1 MGSESPRSNV
11 ALHLRAL
18 ALDGA
23 ADTGC
28 GGGAAL
34 PRQPPHPDASP
45 AEIPAPRRRQDDPPP
60 HPDRPDSDERMND
73 TEPATRKQTMARP
86 VIIEPPSAEAAA
98 PHLLPE
104 EEPAT
109 RRKRTTKKRAKNPT
123 TTISSNR
130 TAKKAKKAAKRKAA
144 TQQPDADSADERE
157 IVDPLRASLTW
168 QEDEITVYDPED
180 ADDDGEGMDGVGFQP
195 PPGLARV
202 TAKRKLGQLAAYRRM
217 VEQEAREGR
226 RRRRGRAEDEKE
238 RVTRV
243 QFSEGETVIE
253 VV

>member
-1 MGSESPRSNV
+1 
-11 ALHLRAL
+11 
-18 ALDGA
+18 
-23 ADTGC
+23 
-28 GGGAAL
+28 
-34 PRQPPHPDASP
+34 
-45 AEIPAPRRRQDDPPP
+45 
-60 HPDRPDSDERMND
+60 MND